1 MNPYSVLGV
10 ASDASEE
17 DIKKAYRRKAMQWHP
32 DRNLNNPE
40 AEAEFKKVQAAYD
53 ALTKPAST
61 ETPSWGANPGA
72 YADFADVFSQF
83 QHGAFG
89 DFADLFSQASR
100 RKSTILREIRLS
112 VREWYT
118 GCSRTI
124 RQPDGT
130 AVSVSIPPG
139 VPDGAHLQDTQS
151 GIVYVCRVVDD
162 EAYAL
167 SGRDVVHTLEVS
179 FFLALLGGPM
189 EFALPDGTRL
199 QVRVPARCS
208 NGKMLRVKGRG
219 LPAFEAHPGG
229 DFYLKIEWAMPVLGA
244 EQEAQLRSMSLP

>member
-1 MNPYSVLGV
+1 L
-10 ASDASEE
+10 
-17 DIKKAYRRKAMQWHP
+17 
-32 DRNLNNPE
+32 
-40 AEAEFKKVQAAYD
+40 
-53 ALTKPAST
+53 
-61 ETPSWGANPGA
+61 
-72 YADFADVFSQF
+72 
-83 QHGAFG
+83 
-89 DFADLFSQASR
+89 
-100 RKSTILREIRLS
+100 
-112 VREWYT
+112 YT

-179 FFLALLGGPM
+179 FF
-189 EFALPDGTRL
+189 PDGTRL
-199 QVRVPARCS
+199 QVRVPARCC